1 VRDAGGGTRRFRRGV
16 QFLVLRD
23 QAAEVIA
30 AFVAHDQPGL
40 AASTVAT
47 EAAQWEAELRGSES
61 RRHALVDA
69 SPEAVVLFDDHGIL
83 REMNPAAERLYGC
96 GRDELLGTP
105 AAARL
110 VPEPAQQFLRGALA
124 QQSVASQHLRAQP
137 MEATLAGADGK
148 PIHVELTFTPFT
160 SKGRTFWALHARDAI
175 HRRHLVDELQATQR
189 RFRALVE
196 NSADGI
202 ALLER
207 DGRFRDL
214 TTSAARML
222 GYLPQD
228 LVGRTFDEL
237 VAADDVESARQV
249 RRRCLE
255 QPGTAVSAELRC
267 HHRDGSWRVIEGVVV
282 NHLASPEVRAIVVNY
297 RDVTHRHRA
306 QHLEEELRQAQKI
319 EALGRLAGGVAH
331 DFNNL
336 IGVILGS
343 ARLAATAPSEV
354 ETRQRLDHVQL
365 AAEKAAALTRQLL
378 AFSRKQVLMP
388 EVVDVGGVVR
398 EVAEML
404 ERLVGEEVELVTAV
418 PPRTGRVRV
427 DRSQL
432 EQALTN
438 LVVNA
443 RDSMP
448 HGGRVTVEASD
459 VDVEDETSGH
469 RFGVPPG
476 AYVRL
481 SVIDDGVGM
490 DVETQRRAFE
500 PFFTTKE
507 RGKGTGLGLSTTYG
521 IVKQSGGHI
530 VVDSTPGLG
539 TRFTIFLPR
548 VHGRPARVDDAP
560 RPRSARG
567 GETILL
573 VEDDAMLRR
582 VAADILEN
590 AGYSVLQAAGGEEGL
605 DLCRRHAGSLPLLV
619 TDIVMAGMSGRELA
633 ERLVAERPETRVLYI
648 SGYTDDEILRHG
660 IVEGTVDLLEKP
672 FTPEALASAVR
683 RVLDRATTSAPRRSH
698 PAAAS

>member
-1 VRDAGGGTRRFRRGV
+1 VSINYD
-16 QFLVLRD
+16 
-23 QAAEVIA
+23 
-30 AFVAHDQPGL
+30 
-40 AASTVAT
+40 
-47 EAAQWEAELRGSES
+47 
-61 RRHALVDA
+61 
-69 SPEAVVLFDDHGIL
+69 
-83 REMNPAAERLYGC
+83 
-96 GRDELLGTP
+96 
-105 AAARL
+105 
-110 VPEPAQQFLRGALA
+110 
-124 QQSVASQHLRAQP
+124 
-137 MEATLAGADGK
+137 
-148 PIHVELTFTPFT
+148 
-160 SKGRTFWALHARDAI
+160 ARDAI

-196 NSADGI
+196 HSADGI
-202 ALLER
+202 ALLEH

-237 VAADDVESARQV
+237 VDPDDVESARQV

-255 QPGTAVSAELRC
+255 QPGLPVSAELRC
-267 HHRDGSWRVIEGVVV
+267 RHRDGTWRVIEGVVV
-282 NHLASPEVRAIVVNY
+282 NHLSSPEVRAIVVNY

-343 ARLAATAPSEV
+343 ARLAATAPSEL

-404 ERLVGEEVELVTAV
+404 GRLVGEEIELVTAV

-443 RDSMP
+443 RDAMP

-459 VDVEDETSGH
+459 VDVEDDSSGE

-476 AYVRL
+476 VYVRL
-481 SVIDDGVGM
+481 SVIDNGVGM

-548 VHGRPARVDDAP
+548 VHGRPARVDDVP
-560 RPRSARG
+560 RPRAARG

-605 DLCRRHAGSLPLLV
+605 DLCRRHPGSLPLLV

>member
-1 VRDAGGGTRRFRRGV
+1 
-16 QFLVLRD
+16 
-23 QAAEVIA
+23 
-30 AFVAHDQPGL
+30 
-40 AASTVAT
+40 
-47 EAAQWEAELRGSES
+47 
-61 RRHALVDA
+61 
-69 SPEAVVLFDDHGIL
+69 
-83 REMNPAAERLYGC
+83 
-96 GRDELLGTP
+96 
-105 AAARL
+105 
-110 VPEPAQQFLRGALA
+110 
-124 QQSVASQHLRAQP
+124 
-137 MEATLAGADGK
+137 
-148 PIHVELTFTPFT
+148 
-160 SKGRTFWALHARDAI
+160 
-175 HRRHLVDELQATQR
+175 
-189 RFRALVE
+189 
-196 NSADGI
+196 
-202 ALLER
+202 
-207 DGRFRDL
+207 
-214 TTSAARML
+214 
-222 GYLPQD
+222 
-228 LVGRTFDEL
+228 
-237 VAADDVESARQV
+237 
-249 RRRCLE
+249 
-255 QPGTAVSAELRC
+255 
-267 HHRDGSWRVIEGVVV
+267 
-282 NHLASPEVRAIVVNY
+282 
-297 RDVTHRHRA
+297 
-306 QHLEEELRQAQKI
+306 
-319 EALGRLAGGVAH
+319 
-331 DFNNL
+331 
-336 IGVILGS
+336 
-343 ARLAATAPSEV
+343 
-354 ETRQRLDHVQL
+354 
-365 AAEKAAALTRQLL
+365 
-378 AFSRKQVLMP
+378 
-388 EVVDVGGVVR
+388 VVR

-404 ERLVGEEVELVTAV
+404 GRLVGEEIELVTAV

-443 RDSMP
+443 RDAMP

-459 VDVEDETSGH
+459 VDVEDDSSGE

-476 AYVRL
+476 VYVRL
-481 SVIDDGVGM
+481 SVIDNGVGM

-548 VHGRPARVDDAP
+548 VHGRPARVDDVP
-560 RPRSARG
+560 RPRAARG

-605 DLCRRHAGSLPLLV
+605 DLCRRHPGSLPLLV